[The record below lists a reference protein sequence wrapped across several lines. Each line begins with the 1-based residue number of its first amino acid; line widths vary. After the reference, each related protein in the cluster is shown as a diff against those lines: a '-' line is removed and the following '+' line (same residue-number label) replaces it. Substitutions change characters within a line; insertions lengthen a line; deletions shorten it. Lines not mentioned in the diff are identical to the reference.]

1 MILWPVLRLY
11 FGLLEKIVA
20 LKRYTPSKDSRTKK
34 TKVEKDSR
42 TIIWGFTVSQQWR
55 AYVKEQIQMW
65 FKVSNILVPEKSMT
79 IHCLWTFHCM
89 KTILP
94 NISLV
99 SVWIK
104 QLLKFWETGE
114 NHCLSKMKKTIKMGW
129 PIPILVRNFSL
140 QDTFGQSYS
149 VLSLFGIIPFRSQVL
164 LGTVFFSVLAL
175 FGTIPFRH
183 LSFLV
188 LGPFWYQNFS
198 VPSYSCILDL
208 LSWYQK
214 GLVP

>member
-1 MILWPVLRLY
+1 
-11 FGLLEKIVA
+11 
-20 LKRYTPSKDSRTKK
+20 
-34 TKVEKDSR
+34 
-42 TIIWGFTVSQQWR
+42 
-55 AYVKEQIQMW
+55 
-65 FKVSNILVPEKSMT
+65 MT

-188 LGPFWYQNFS
+188 LGPFWYQNLVILVYLTCYLGTRKGWYPKGPGTEEVWYPKGM
-198 VPSYSCILDL
+198 VPDRDGTKWLWPKVSFTEKFLT
-208 LSWYQK
+208 
-214 GLVP
+214 